1 MPILHS
7 NLETDLREVDRLE
20 QGLRVNLI
28 DMASIRSVPNALE
41 FLGTIN
47 GALTDTGR
55 VRFWEGGG
63 SDTFSTP
70 AESGVVAETAI
81 TDSSVTVAV
90 VRHGLVRNIGD
101 LADMTGSAGD
111 ISPESLAADA
121 VLGNERTFTNDFM
134 IALATAATDVGTSG
148 ADATHD
154 DFADAL
160 YTLEIADNP
169 SGPVFCAFAG
179 RQLADWQESL
189 RAEGGA
195 LHLMP
200 AVGEMLKFKGQGFSG
215 EMLGVQVWKFSHVV
229 DDSTDFQG
237 GMWTPGAFG
246 FKIGIPNAPLG
257 GSGVAVRMDELMIEY
272 TRTANQALTEVAAN
286 SWYGISLLEQAR
298 VVGIVTEN

>member
-1 MPILHS
+1 MPITNA
-7 NLETDLREVDRLE
+7 NLQTDLREVDRLE

-28 DMASIRSVPNALE
+28 DMASIRNVPGALDFAGSV
-41 FLGTIN
+41 N

-63 SDTFSTP
+63 ADTFSSP
-70 AESGVVAETAI
+70 AEGFAQPETAI
-81 TDSSVTVAV
+81 VDSSVTIQV
-90 VRHGLVRNIGD
+90 VRHALVRNISD
-101 LADMTGSAGD
+101 LADLTGSAGD

-134 IALATAATDVGTSG
+134 TALASAATDVGTSG
-148 ADATHD
+148 ADMVHD
-154 DFADAL
+154 DFADAI
-160 YTLEIADNP
+160 YVLEVADNP
-169 SGPVFCAFAG
+169 NGPVFCALAG

-200 AVGEMLKFKGQGFSG
+200 AVGDMLRFKGQGFSG

-237 GMWTPGAFG
+237 GMWTGGAFAY
-246 FKIGIPNAPLG
+246 KIGIPNMPRG
-257 GSGVAVRMDELMIEY
+257 GSGIAVRMDELMIEY
-272 TRTANQALTEVAAN
+272 TRTANAALTEVAAN

-298 VVGIVTEN
+298 VVGIVTDN